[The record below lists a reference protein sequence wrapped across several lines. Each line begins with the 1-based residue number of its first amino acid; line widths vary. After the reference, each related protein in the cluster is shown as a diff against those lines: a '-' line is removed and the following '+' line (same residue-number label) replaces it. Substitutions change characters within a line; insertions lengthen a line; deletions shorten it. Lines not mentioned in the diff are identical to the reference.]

1 MDLNIKVNSLLKQY
15 DKKWYLLCSTEFR
28 IVSAVFIIHLLQ
40 LDVFA
45 NIFINQLTE
54 ARHRGAFE
62 IAYTGFTKLCHCLW
76 TSSCSALHQ
85 KPSCWVQELLESL
98 QSTSLS
104 RLLTITRR
112 SAGLPFYLLVCDS
125 CLLLKC

>member
-1 MDLNIKVNSLLKQY
+1 MDLNVKVNSLLKQY
-15 DKKWYLLCSTEFR
+15 DKKWYLLCSIER

-62 IAYTGFTKLCHCLW
+62 MAYTGFTKLCHCLW

-125 CLLLKC
+125 CLLHKC